1 MCLQILVENAIQHNE
16 LSAAHPLYV
25 RIESTENTIQISN
38 PIRPRMHT
46 QKGTGTGLQNIQ
58 SRYAFFSNEKV
69 LIKNDGQIF
78 MVQLPLLQINQSTTN
93 THA

>member
-1 MCLQILVENAIQHNE
+1 
-16 LSAAHPLYV
+16 
-25 RIESTENTIQISN
+25 
-38 PIRPRMHT
+38 MHT